1 MRKIKKIMNMGGIY
15 RENRKIKNK
24 GELREPN
31 KENLENYN
39 GKKCIGVKKEIK
51 GDREQFQK
59 RFHTFANYWNFQ
71 TI

>member
-1 MRKIKKIMNMGGIY
+1 M
-15 RENRKIKNK
+15 EN
-24 GELREPN
+24 
-31 KENLENYN
+31 
-39 GKKCIGVKKEIK
+39 KKCVGVKKEIK